1 MDSNEKRL
9 FKAAQSGNADAFGA
23 LYALYAQELYRYAYA
38 ILRDSHTA
46 EDAVQETCIKV
57 YTNIQNIRKPDAV
70 KAYFFKT
77 LQNTAKTLLRRGAF
91 TVCGAE
97 IPEDSPAPDNTE
109 SLVADRTDLQRA
121 LLRLTEEERQIVLL
135 SAVAGFT
142 SKEIAATVDLTA
154 GAVRSKL
161 SRSLEKL
168 RTYLSEKECAK

>member
-9 FKAAQSGNADAFGA
+9 LKAAQSGNADAFGA

-46 EDAVQETCIKV
+46 EDAVQEACIKV
-57 YTNIQNIRKPDAV
+57 YTNIQNIRKPDSV
-70 KAYFFKT
+70 KAYFFKA

-109 SLVADRTDLQRA
+109 SLAADRTDLQNA
-121 LLRLTEEERQIVLL
+121 LLHLSEEERQIVLL

-168 RTYLSEKECAK
+168 RTYLAEEECAK

>member
-9 FKAAQSGNADAFGA
+9 LKAAQSGNADAFGA

-46 EDAVQETCIKV
+46 EDAVQEACIKV
-57 YTNIQNIRKPDAV
+57 YTNIQNIRKPNAV
-70 KAYFFKT
+70 KAYFFKA

-109 SLVADRTDLQRA
+109 SLAADRTDLQRA

>member
-9 FKAAQSGNADAFGA
+9 FKAAKSGNADAFGT

-46 EDAVQETCIKV
+46 EDAVQEACIKV

-109 SLVADRTDLQRA
+109 SLAADRTDLQNA
-121 LLRLTEEERQIVLL
+121 LMRLTEEERQIVLL

>member
-9 FKAAQSGNADAFGA
+9 LKAAQSGNADAFGA

-46 EDAVQETCIKV
+46 EDSVQEACIKV

-109 SLVADRTDLQRA
+109 SLAADRTDLQNA

>member
-9 FKAAQSGNADAFGA
+9 LKAAQSGNADAFGA

-46 EDAVQETCIKV
+46 EDAVQEACIKV

-77 LQNTAKTLLRRGAF
+77 LENTAKTLLRRGAF

-109 SLVADRTDLQRA
+109 SLAADRTDLQNA
-121 LLRLTEEERQIVLL
+121 LMRLTEEERQIVLL

>member
-9 FKAAQSGNADAFGA
+9 LKDAQSGNAEAFGA
-23 LYALYAQELYRYAYA
+23 LYALYAQELYRYACA
-38 ILRDSHTA
+38 ILRDRHTA
-46 EDAVQETCIKV
+46 EDAVQEACIKV

-91 TVCGAE
+91 AICGDE
-97 IPEDSPAPDNTE
+97 ISEESPAPDNTE
-109 SLVADRTDLQRA
+109 LAATDRTDLQNA

-142 SKEIAATVDLTA
+142 SKEIAETVDLTA

-168 RTYLSEKECAK
+168 RTYLSEKECAE

>member
-9 FKAAQSGNADAFGA
+9 FKDAQSGNADAFGA
-23 LYALYAQELYRYAYA
+23 LYGLYAQELYRYAYA
-38 ILRDSHTA
+38 ILRDRHTA
-46 EDAVQETCIKV
+46 EDAVQEACIKV
-57 YTNIQNIRKPDAV
+57 YTNIRNIRKPDAV
-70 KAYFFKT
+70 KAYFFKA
-77 LQNTAKTLLRRGAF
+77 LQNTAKTALRRGTF
-91 TVCGAE
+91 TICGDE

-109 SLVADRTDLQRA
+109 STASDRTDLQNA

-168 RTYLSEKECAK
+168 RTYMSEKECTK

>member
-1 MDSNEKRL
+1 MESNEKRL
-9 FKAAQSGNADAFGA
+9 FRAAQAGDANAFGA
-23 LYALYAQELYRYAYA
+23 LYALYANELYRYACA
-38 ILRDSHTA
+38 ILHDRHTA

-57 YTNIQNIRKPDAV
+57 YTNLKNIQNADAV

-97 IPEDSPAPDNTE
+97 IPENSPAPDNTE
-109 SLVADRTDLQRA
+109 STASDRTDLQNA
-121 LLRLTEEERQIVLL
+121 LMRLSDEERQIVLL

-161 SRSLEKL
+161 SRSLQKL
-168 RTYLSEKECAK
+168 RTYLAEEECAK

>member
-9 FKAAQSGNADAFGA
+9 LKAAQSGNADAFGA

-46 EDAVQETCIKV
+46 EDAVQEACVKV

-70 KAYFFKT
+70 KAYFFKA

-109 SLVADRTDLQRA
+109 SLAADRTDLQRA

>member
-1 MDSNEKRL
+1 MESNEKRL
-9 FKAAQSGNADAFGA
+9 FKAAQAGDAN
-23 LYALYAQELYRYAYA
+23 ELYRYAYA
-38 ILRDSHTA
+38 ILRDRHAA
-46 EDAVQETCIKV
+46 EDAVQEACIKV
-57 YTNIQNIRKPDAV
+57 YTNLKNIQKSDAV

-97 IPEDSPAPDNTE
+97 IPENSPAPDNTE
-109 SLVADRTDLQRA
+109 STASDRTDLQNA

-161 SRSLEKL
+161 SRSLQKL
-168 RTYLSEKECAK
+168 RTYLSEKECV

>member
-1 MDSNEKRL
+1 
-9 FKAAQSGNADAFGA
+9 
-23 LYALYAQELYRYAYA
+23 
-38 ILRDSHTA
+38 
-46 EDAVQETCIKV
+46 
-57 YTNIQNIRKPDAV
+57 
-70 KAYFFKT
+70 
-77 LQNTAKTLLRRGAF
+77 

-109 SLVADRTDLQRA
+109 ATASDRTDLRNA
-121 LLRLTEEERQIVLL
+121 LMRLTEEERQIVLL

-168 RTYLSEKECAK
+168 RTYLSEKECAE